1 MFTHTHTRYAS
12 TRRVLHVVYT
22 TLVQTQVG
30 EDRQSPLGHAPCFAL
45 RPLSTQV
52 RVRTARGLFL
62 PM

>member
-1 MFTHTHTRYAS
+1 MFTHTRYAS
-12 TRRVLHVVYT
+12 TRVLLHVVYT
-22 TLVQTQVG
+22 ALVRTQVR